1 MELKNTLKQQQKNMN
16 NLVVYG
22 YIKSINKSKNADIL
36 VNFPTFVDKNRPE
49 FKKGMHM
56 KVIPNTEFSFLY
68 KLGFVN
74 KNTTFRN
81 FMFLNPYIVPLTF
94 RKLSC

>member
-1 MELKNTLKQQQKNMN
+1 MN

-36 VNFPTFVDKNRPE
+36 VNFPTFVDKNRPQ

-56 KVIPNTEFSFLY
+56 KVIPNTEFSFL
-68 KLGFVN
+68 
-74 KNTTFRN
+74 
-81 FMFLNPYIVPLTF
+81 
-94 RKLSC
+94 